1 MEKLLIRACKVDIHF
16 SLKYYFYMK
25 SLEIMEVGDAEIR
38 KFERVI
44 EYNSKFR
51 TMINHYYRPNKLKEF
66 ALSQQ
71 ESLIVENNT
80 FSETD

>member
-1 MEKLLIRACKVDIHF
+1 
-16 SLKYYFYMK
+16 
-25 SLEIMEVGDAEIR
+25 MEVGDAEIR

-51 TMINHYYRPNKLKEF
+51 TMINHYYRPNKFKEF
-66 ALSQQ
+66 ALNQQ

>member
-1 MEKLLIRACKVDIHF
+1 
-16 SLKYYFYMK
+16 
-25 SLEIMEVGDAEIR
+25 MEVGDAEIR

-51 TMINHYYRPNKLKEF
+51 TMINHYYRPNKFKEF
-66 ALSQQ
+66 ALNQQ

-80 FSETD
+80 FSETDEKENIRATFPSLSQSSITLGKKIS